1 MDESLLVEIVAYAPT
16 AFYHC
21 THCEVV
27 WHHAGIGAS
36 IHAEQVDSGLPD
48 DLAQEYRA
56 VSDWVKGLFDDHG
69 EKIVVKV
76 IDAASLEGV
85 ARSLRHGLRRFPAV
99 VVAGRHKFSGTDF
112 RAVDEVIRQ
121 KLASVQPAGA
131 GGRS

>member
-1 MDESLLVEIVAYAPT
+1 MDEPLLIEIVAYAPT

-27 WHHAGIGAS
+27 WHHAGIGPS
-36 IHAEQVDSGLPD
+36 IHAEQVDSGLPE
-48 DLAQEYRA
+48 DLAQEYRL
-56 VSDWVKGLFDDHG
+56 VSDWVKKVFDTHG
-69 EKIVVKV
+69 DRVVVKV

-112 RAVDEVIRQ
+112 RAVDEIIGHR
-121 KLASVQPAGA
+121 LASARPEGA
-131 GGRS
+131 

>member
-1 MDESLLVEIVAYAPT
+1 MDEPLLIEIVAYAPT

-27 WHHAGIGAS
+27 WHHAGIGPS

-56 VSDWVKGLFDDHG
+56 VSDWVKRVFDAHG
-69 EKIVVKV
+69 DKVMVKV

-112 RAVDEVIRQ
+112 QPVDEIIQHR
-121 KLASVQPAGA
+121 LASVHPQGA
-131 GGRS
+131 

>member
-1 MDESLLVEIVAYAPT
+1 MDEPLLVEIVAYAPT

-27 WHHAGIGAS
+27 WHHAGIGRS

-56 VSDWVKGLFDDHG
+56 VSDWVKRLFDDHG

-121 KLASVQPAGA
+121 KLAPVQPAGA
-131 GGRS
+131 QGRS

>member
-1 MDESLLVEIVAYAPT
+1 MDERLLVEIVAYAPT

-27 WHHAGIGAS
+27 WHHAGIGPS

-56 VSDWVKGLFDDHG
+56 VSDWVKRLFDDHG

-99 VVAGRHKFSGTDF
+99 VIGGRHKFSGTDF

-131 GGRS
+131 QGRS